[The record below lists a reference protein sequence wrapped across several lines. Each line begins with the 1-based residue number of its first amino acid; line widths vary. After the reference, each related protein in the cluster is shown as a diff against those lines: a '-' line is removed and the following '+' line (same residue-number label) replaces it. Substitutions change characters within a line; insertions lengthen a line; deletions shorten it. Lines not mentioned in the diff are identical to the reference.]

1 MVMTEEALFPHRQG
15 RKKHLRAKLL
25 AKIMLGNWCIW
36 FNKLAT
42 RWLDVWMEAH
52 LTFKE
57 YHNQCME
64 KARAAEASLQTLTK
78 TYRVAPDDVRAV

>member
-1 MVMTEEALFPHRQG
+1 MVMMEGALFPPRQG
-15 RKKHLRAKLL
+15 RKNHLRAKLL
-25 AKIMLGNWCIW
+25 AKIMLRNWFIW

-42 RWLDVWMEAH
+42 RGLDVWMEAH
-52 LTFKE
+52 LMFKE

-64 KARAAEASLQTLTK
+64 KARAAEASLRTQ